1 MEFKLGP
8 IFFFQLSPQFNL
20 FEKRNLREV
29 KLVAQGTRTNSD
41 MTCTPIFN
49 NISNNNIISN
59 NNNNNSNNI
68 CYQQY

>member
-8 IFFFQLSPQFNL
+8 IFLFQPSPQFNL

-29 KLVAQGTRTNSD
+29 KLVAPGTKTNSD
-41 MTCTPIFN
+41 MTCIPIFN

-68 CYQQY
+68 SY